1 MFGGLGDKWYK
12 QLIGPLQ
19 LAIHVVHNHHA
30 GEQKSHWERT
40 NKHLKL
46 CVPFVCLVPE
56 PHEWQTAKG
65 LFLTAQ
71 EIQIISIPRF
81 LINNW
86 LYLVCKKLCSNN
98 GGTLYS
104 PPPPRPLEKKERKIS
119 EVKFNFTYRPSWSGE
134 SYCDA
139 FCWKSRW
146 NWPLEHSQQVFAFPY
161 AISLIRVRFKQF
173 RKGDHLTA
181 ICIKYYLITENSLKT
196 MPNFTE
202 KGWAEAPSVHP

>member
-1 MFGGLGDKWYK
+1 MCAFCLSCPRATWMANCKGPIFDCTGNPNHFNSTLFWLTTGFTWYVRNFAP
-12 QLIGPLQ
+12 IM
-19 LAIHVVHNHHA
+19 
-30 GEQKSHWERT
+30 GEHFTS
-40 NKHLKL
+40 
-46 CVPFVCLVPE
+46 P
-56 PHEWQTAKG
+56 
-65 LFLTAQ
+65 
-71 EIQIISIPRF
+71 
-81 LINNW
+81 
-86 LYLVCKKLCSNN
+86 
-98 GGTLYS
+98 

-146 NWPLEHSQQVFAFPY
+146 NWPLQHSQQVFAFRY

-181 ICIKYYLITENSLKT
+181 LCIKYYLITENSLKT

-202 KGWAEAPSVHP
+202 KGWAEAPSAHP

>member
-1 MFGGLGDKWYK
+1 MLLKK
-12 QLIGPLQ
+12 KKKKKKKLQ
-19 LAIHVVHNHHA
+19 RAYFWLHRKSKSFQFHA
-30 GEQKSHWERT
+30 
-40 NKHLKL
+40 
-46 CVPFVCLVPE
+46 
-56 PHEWQTAKG
+56 
-65 LFLTAQ
+65 
-71 EIQIISIPRF
+71 F

-98 GGTLYS
+98 GGTLYFP

-146 NWPLEHSQQVFAFPY
+146 NWPLQHSQQVFAFPY

-181 ICIKYYLITENSLKT
+181 ICIKYYLIT
-196 MPNFTE
+196 
-202 KGWAEAPSVHP
+202 